1 MISIWRYFSP
11 SLLCQNHWPL
21 SPPHFSCIIFCLQL
35 VWLYFSSMYTHILN
49 TNFYCFFYN
58 SLQKMRYGMSNL
70 PVTYSIHSVVQWSVS
85 CQKKSNVKMILGCT
99 ILCKVFFLNSTN
111 FLDFSNQRWSNLAF
125 LGMFQDINNL
135 TAKEQ
140 KKDFQRIWHFDSFC
154 AFFFRAVIACRSSL
168 LYLSPTKF

>member
-1 MISIWRYFSP
+1 MTGNLTIEGSAEMKDF
-11 SLLCQNHWPL
+11 LL
-21 SPPHFSCIIFCLQL
+21 SDIIYPTIQKWFYSKVPTNLL
-35 VWLYFSSMYTHILN
+35 WLN